1 MARAH
6 DVRIVNICLVCNF
19 PFYYAITMWSRLTQ
33 WAGNQKPPTYIK
45 QKNCPEKAKIWFSC
59 FEDYISPF
67 ILLGNKKLIHILRF
81 GHRVQIQQR
90 KRNAVPL
97 LEFRTFLMHHECV
110 HFYPFFC
117 VLKNESFLVSFH
129 GVNWLDFVKNVLNFF
144 LVLHCLSLSLFV
156 LLLG

>member
-45 QKNCPEKAKIWFSC
+45 QKKCPEKAKIWFSC

-67 ILLGNKKLIHILRF
+67 ILGNKKLRHILWLR
-81 GHRVQIQQR
+81 HRVQIQR

-129 GVNWLDFVKNVLNFF
+129 GVNWLDFVKNVLNF
-144 LVLHCLSLSLFV
+144 LVHCLFFQRRMGSNYFLH
-156 LLLG
+156 

>member
-19 PFYYAITMWSRLTQ
+19 P
-33 WAGNQKPPTYIK
+33 TYIK
-45 QKNCPEKAKIWFSC
+45 QTNKNCPEKAKIWFSC

-67 ILLGNKKLIHILRF
+67 ILGNKKLRHILWLR
-81 GHRVQIQQR
+81 HRVQIQQR

-129 GVNWLDFVKNVLNFF
+129 GVNWLDFVKNVLNF
-144 LVLHCLSLSLFV
+144 LVHCLSLFFV
-156 LLLG
+156 LLLRLK

>member
-45 QKNCPEKAKIWFSC
+45 QKKNAQKRPKYDFLVLKIIS
-59 FEDYISPF
+59 ISPF
-67 ILLGNKKLIHILRF
+67 ILGNKKLGHILWLR
-81 GHRVQIQQR
+81 HRVQIQR

-129 GVNWLDFVKNVLNFF
+129 GVNWLDFVKNVLNF
-144 LVLHCLSLSLFV
+144 LVHCLSFFLFCYW
-156 LLLG
+156 GK